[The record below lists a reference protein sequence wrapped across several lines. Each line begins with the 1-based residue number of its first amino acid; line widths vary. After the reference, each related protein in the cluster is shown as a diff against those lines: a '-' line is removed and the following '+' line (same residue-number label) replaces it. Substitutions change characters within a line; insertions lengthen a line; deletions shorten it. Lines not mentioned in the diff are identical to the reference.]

1 MRETEPSGNVKRKT
15 GNVPA
20 ETPTFHASRFTFHGL
35 ERLLSTVRRV
45 CGMPDYDRY
54 LEHQRACHHG
64 EPVLSRKEHYLEFVQ
79 RRYAGGGSR
88 CC

>member
-1 MRETEPSGNVKRKT
+1 
-15 GNVPA
+15 
-20 ETPTFHASRFTFHGL
+20 
-35 ERLLSTVRRV
+35 
-45 CGMPDYDRY
+45 MPDYDRY